1 MSVHLLVSDA
11 RFRCGKRPAYNL
23 AHTDNINEVT
33 CKTCIEAHLFN
44 NGKIREYRLGGR
56 FEKGVTPRRHESH
69 WSYRKENKAMGEKI
83 KELEAKIKL
92 QDQRIE
98 NLLKAVEFYGNP
110 MNYHLD
116 SNVLG
121 YQRPKDDTILTQW
134 KDDDFKY
141 SGVVGGKLA
150 RKCQAK
156 DQELLKELESL
167 K

>member
-98 NLLKAVEFYGNP
+98 NLLKAVEFY
-110 MNYHLD
+110 
-116 SNVLG
+116 SNISTTMQTETALLVRDGFEGDFYPIQLKAAEALTRDKNQVRSK
-121 YQRPKDDTILTQW
+121 QR
-134 KDDDFKY
+134 
-141 SGVVGGKLA
+141 GEV
-150 RKCQAK
+150 R
-156 DQELLKELESL
+156 
-167 K
+167 

>member
-33 CKTCIEAHLFN
+33 CKTCIKAHLFN

-69 WSYRKENKAMGEKI
+69 WSYRNENKAMGEKI

-98 NLLKAVEFYGNP
+98 NLLKAVEFY
-110 MNYHLD
+110 
-116 SNVLG
+116 SNISTTMQTETALLVRDGFEGDFYPIQLKAAEALTRDKNQVRSK
-121 YQRPKDDTILTQW
+121 QR
-134 KDDDFKY
+134 
-141 SGVVGGKLA
+141 GEV
-150 RKCQAK
+150 R
-156 DQELLKELESL
+156 
-167 K
+167 